1 MADRYSTTISDS
13 DWFLLGF
20 EESPGDVSTTV
31 LSRAVSGL
39 SREEAY
45 AIRTARTGNNFV
57 ENPYVDGTQWT
68 GTWKVKS
75 ATIRPVNEGTDAGS
89 FMYVETIQYG
99 SYSSCLDENEVL
111 GRSQSEPYEQNEYG
125 WMFYEWQV
133 FDEVKSWYNI
143 PKDYIQRVQAYMKKI
158 FKTSGSGTGLTIP
171 GLDVSEYVDIGN
183 LIVYAEES
191 GSISFTSGF
200 NPSEGYGYDIIQT
213 LDGRIVYQTTS
224 AAVFTKGKYY
234 LFNVTRDGTTPDC
247 VGDAGCGWGNY
258 PQYKLTLEELTQ
270 PQISR
275 CYIEEANDGTYRIN
289 RSLRSYSSDY
299 FLKTRGFKY
308 YGLVTVKGAPL
319 LDDSQI
325 TLQGFSNETEVI
337 HKHARFQI
345 GGDVYRV
352 TADATA
358 VGGEVTLSITPT
370 ITQATENLCDEY
382 TNQIQ
387 STFLAM
393 R

>member
-1 MADRYSTTISDS
+1 
-13 DWFLLGF
+13 
-20 EESPGDVSTTV
+20 
-31 LSRAVSGL
+31 
-39 SREEAY
+39 
-45 AIRTARTGNNFV
+45 
-57 ENPYVDGTQWT
+57 
-68 GTWKVKS
+68 
-75 ATIRPVNEGTDAGS
+75 
-89 FMYVETIQYG
+89 MYVETIQYG
-99 SYSSCLDENEVL
+99 SYSSCIDENEVL
-111 GRSQSEPYEQNEYG
+111 GRSQSEPYEQNENG

-133 FDEVKSWYNI
+133 FDEAKSWYNI
-143 PKDYIQRVQAYMKKI
+143 RKDSIQRVQAYMKKI
-158 FKTSGSGTGLTIP
+158 FKTSGWGDYLRIP
-171 GLDVSEYVDIGN
+171 GIDTDHVVNIGN

-191 GSISFTSGF
+191 GKS
-200 NPSEGYGYDIIQT
+200 
-213 LDGRIVYQTTS
+213 
-224 AAVFTKGKYY
+224 VFMAPVVRVLTKGKYY
-234 LFNVTRDGTTPDC
+234 LFNVTRDWRP
-247 VGDAGCGWGNY
+247 NY

-275 CYIEEANDGTYRIN
+275 CYIEEANDGTYRIH

-308 YGLVTVKGAPL
+308 YGLVTVKGTPL

-370 ITQATENLCDEY
+370 ITQTTENLCDEHI
-382 TNQIQ
+382 NQVQ
-387 STFLAM
+387 ATFLAM

>member
-89 FMYVETIQYG
+89 FMYIETIQYG
-99 SYSSCLDENEVL
+99 SYSSCIDENEVL

-133 FDEVKSWYNI
+133 FDEAKSWYNI
-143 PKDYIQRVQAYMKKI
+143 RKDSIQRVQAYMKKI
-158 FKTSGSGTGLTIP
+158 FKTSGSGDYLRIP
-171 GLDVSEYVDIGN
+171 GVDTSHFVNIGN

-191 GSISFTSGF
+191 GSTSFY
-200 NPSEGYGYDIIQT
+200 GYG
-213 LDGRIVYQTTS
+213 R
-224 AAVFTKGKYY
+224 AVFTKGKYY
-234 LFNVTRDGTTPDC
+234 LFNVTRDGTNPD
-247 VGDAGCGWGNY
+247 GK
-258 PQYKLTLEELTQ
+258 PLYKLRLEELNQ

-275 CYIEEANDGTYRIN
+275 CYIEEANDGTYRIH

-352 TADATA
+352 TDDATA

-370 ITQATENLCDEY
+370 ITQTTENLCDEHI
-382 TNQIQ
+382 NQVQ
-387 STFLAM
+387 ATFLAM